1 MFNRHNIIVFFSF
14 TFCVFAQGQKKI
26 DSLLNIRATSNV
38 DSIKLKAINKIA
50 SHYIYRDIKKAKAY
64 AYEQQALSDK
74 LNKIEFQIKAS
85 HHLAVIYNILS
96 KHDSARF
103 YIDKTIKLS
112 KEANNLEQISISN
125 HSLANLEISLGNLDK
140 AEEINSKNLE
150 FNKAINDSMA
160 IALAYDL
167 ESSIFIQKEQY
178 QLALKS
184 VLNSLKILEN
194 LNKKI
199 RIADAKNK
207 IAIIEN
213 SLENFDS
220 SIEYSLQALKIYEE
234 FEDIEY
240 QSQICNILGISYK
253 FKKDYDKAKEYFN
266 RSISISEPND
276 YLSILIVSKSH
287 LIDIYMESKDY
298 GAAKKLIDEC
308 KEIASSIGYDTMITY
323 SNIRLA
329 KYYSNIGLYI
339 QTQELLNQLLMNDK
353 LELESRANIYLTKSE
368 TFKLQNNFKE
378 ALSNYELYKK
388 YQDSTL
394 LRNNK
399 SQINELRIIHKTEQ
413 KEAEIIL
420 KEEEIKTLNA
430 KAENDKLSKILYGG
444 GAIAGV
450 LTSGLLFFG
459 FRQRMKK
466 NKIEREKQE
475 EIYKQE
481 IDFKK
486 KELASQTLHLVQ
498 KNTFIQ
504 ELKENLEK
512 IKKSPELF
520 KIEFRRLVMLLKKES
535 AEDKDWEVFKSYF
548 SEVHNN
554 FDQKIKSIAGDI
566 TEKEIRLASFLRMNL
581 TTKEIASM
589 LNVLPDSVL
598 KSKYRLKKKLALEK
612 DMDLTQFLNSL

>member
-1 MFNRHNIIVFFSF
+1 MIFRFSILFFLLCSF
-14 TFCVFAQGQKKI
+14 YINAQKKSKI
-26 DSLLNIRATSNV
+26 DSLLNVKATTSV
-38 DSIKLKAINKIA
+38 DSIKLKTLNKIT
-50 SHYIYRDIKKAKAY
+50 SYYLYRNIKKAKTY
-64 AYEQQALSDK
+64 AFEQQALSEQ

-150 FNKAINDSMA
+150 FNKTINDSMA

-167 ESSIFIQKEQY
+167 ESSIFIEKEQY

-184 VLNSLKILEN
+184 VLNSLEILEN

-220 SIEYSLQALKIYEE
+220 SIDYSLQALKIYEE

-266 RSISISEPND
+266 KSISISEPND

-287 LIDIYMESKDY
+287 LIDVHMESKDY
-298 GAAKKLIDEC
+298 ATVKKLIDEC
-308 KEIASSIGYDTMITY
+308 KEIASTIGYDAMISY

-329 KYYSNIGLYI
+329 KYYNKMGAY
-339 QTQELLNQLLMNDK
+339 TQAQVLLDQLLSDDK

-368 TFKLQNNFKE
+368 SFKLQNNFKE

-394 LRNNK
+394 MRNNK

-420 KEEEIKTLNA
+420 KEGEIKTLNA
-430 KAENDKLSKILYGG
+430 KAENDRLTKILYGG
-444 GAIAGV
+444 GAFAGV
-450 LTSGLLFFG
+450 TLSGLLFFG
-459 FRQRMKK
+459 FKQRIKR

-475 EIYKQE
+475 AVYKQE
-481 IDFKK
+481 IEFKK

-504 ELKENLEK
+504 ELKANIEK

-520 KIEFRRLVMLLKKES
+520 KVEFRRLVMLLKKES
-535 AEDKDWEVFKSYF
+535 AEDKDWAVFKSYF

-554 FDQKIKSIAGDI
+554 FDHKIKSIAGDI

-598 KSKYRLKKKLALEK
+598 KSKYRLKKKLALDK